1 MKSYQ
6 FLPFSKIQDYEQL
19 LAQIREQMT
28 VPVESEAYKKKTKT
42 WKKKNSQK
50 KKINFILCNFSVL
63 TLQCKKKN
71 LFFCPWK
78 IEKTAQKSCS

>member
-42 WKKKNSQK
+42 WKKK
-50 KKINFILCNFSVL
+50 IPR
-63 TLQCKKKN
+63 KKN
-71 LFFCPWK
+71 
-78 IEKTAQKSCS
+78 